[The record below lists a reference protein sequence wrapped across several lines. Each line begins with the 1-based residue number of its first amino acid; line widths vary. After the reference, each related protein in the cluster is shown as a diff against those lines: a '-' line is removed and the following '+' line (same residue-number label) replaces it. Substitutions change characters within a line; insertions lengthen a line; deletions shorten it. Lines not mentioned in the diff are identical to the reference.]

1 MSKTKSIVTDYA
13 GICFFCGKPAEC
25 EWNQEEIDELATET
39 CECVNARIYTQEKP
53 KRKSA

>member
-1 MSKTKSIVTDYA
+1 MRKVL
-13 GICFFCGKPAEC
+13 C